1 MEKILVIDIKESR
14 KIESIFLVKNK
25 SQAVGKTGKPYIFLK
40 LSDKTGEI
48 KGYIWDNVEKF
59 AGTFEIGDLI
69 KVKSKSSSFQNELQL
84 GIFDVEKIE
93 YDKTDVAFLGLFIK
107 STKYDISAMF
117 LELVS
122 ILKKNLTNEYI
133 IKLTDYFLSDEN
145 YAKQLKT
152 LPAAKSIHHAY
163 IGGLLEHTL
172 SMLKIGIFLS
182 EHYGKYVIKDVLIA
196 SILLHDVGKTEEL
209 YLKNNVTEYS
219 DEGRLLGHIV
229 LGTCAIDEK
238 IGKIPGFPKK
248 LRLLLLH
255 SIISH
260 HGELEFGS
268 PKRPKT
274 VEAFLLHYIDN
285 MDSKA
290 NQLIDFMDSGNTQ
303 WSQYSK
309 QLDRYL
315 LNSKT
320 FFAEDDTEQD
330 TPQDNVNHDT
340 TRTASAKTDTNNNT
354 SPDSAMENGLFSEG
368 LFE

>member
-1 MEKILVIDIKESR
+1 MEKILVIDIKEGR
-14 KIESIFLVKNK
+14 KIESTFLVKNK
-25 SQAVGKTGKPYIFLK
+25 SQAIGKTGKPYIFLK

-84 GIFDVEKIE
+84 GIFDVEKVE
-93 YDKTDVAFLGLFIK
+93 YDRADAVFLGLFIR
-107 STKYDISAMF
+107 STKYDIDTMF
-117 LELVS
+117 LELTS
-122 ILKKNLTNEYI
+122 ILKENLTNEYI

-145 YAKQLKT
+145 YVKQLKM

-182 EHYGKYVIKDVLIA
+182 EHYGKYVIKDILIA

-209 YLKNNVTEYS
+209 CLRNNVTEYS

-229 LGTCAIDEK
+229 LGTCTIDEK

-248 LRLLLLH
+248 LRMLLLH
-255 SIISH
+255 SVISH
-260 HGELEFGS
+260 HGELGFGS

-274 VEAFLLHYIDN
+274 VEAFLLHYVDN

-315 LNSKT
+315 LNSKA

-330 TPQDNVNHDT
+330 TPQDNLDS
-340 TRTASAKTDTNNNT
+340 TASSKTDTNGDT
-354 SPDSAMENGLFSEG
+354 LSDSTMESGLFGKG